1 MTSPDHATPGAAQ
14 IGSSIAQFYQTANKD
29 ALAQN
34 ANLDLWE
41 VLDQVRESVFGML
54 GGFGD
59 VAEAVWD
66 GIQALIE
73 ALTGG
78 GGSLD
83 DVVDWVES
91 LGGAVLDLLQGVIPL
106 GWLSATT
113 PNLLANGG
121 FDSAVSMVEGEGWL
135 YDAGV
140 GRTGL
145 GSARFTGAGV
155 RGLQQSTP
163 VQVAEGQE
171 LDAEVWA
178 KWSGVTTSSSAA
190 AWKLAVRW
198 WDGETLLA
206 ETVIASK
213 ASPGASSDWAKLSG
227 SATTPAGATLATL
240 ALIVEDV
247 VTAGSVW
254 WDDASLRKPATSIP
268 QQWVDGLLDALN
280 SLGDLIEHLVDQAL
294 TALGLPTLGTI
305 GERIFDLADELGA
318 MLGLGEDNAAGL
330 DTLIDK
336 LLHDPAAVLGSIP
349 KAMVA
354 GLESAL
360 AGIDDFV
367 QDLIDALLRAL
378 RGIPVVGGTL
388 ADIISDLGGLK
399 DTTDTTQQQVST
411 GIGGQAITVGVLENM
426 RYHLVS
432 YKTVGTATWTPSAH
446 SVPSGFEIDHYI
458 VTSYGGGQ
466 GGGRAGT
473 GGPGGR
479 NGGRRTARLS
489 PAEVGSSQTVTVG
502 AGGSGATSDG
512 YGGTGG
518 TSSFGN
524 LVASTVGSSA
534 IPTVFGDL
542 PSSAC
547 PGDGGAGG
555 ERKLVDLDTRTG
567 STTSSS
573 GSHSHAMDGTF
584 VGQMGSNGGSS
595 SGAAG
600 GSGGSLESAWWGSP
614 TSPTA
619 GADGALQGATTTG
632 GGGGGGGGGR
642 GTGGSGQ
649 AGAAGGAPG
658 GGGGGGG
665 ARSTSLYSGGNGG
678 AGGRGQ
684 VDVCAMFRP
693 VA

>member
-1 MTSPDHATPGAAQ
+1 MTAPDGLPASHYNPTQPPRVGDWDLDLDLVGLGDELIFGPIRQLLSAVTGLPLETWPTVPEILDAASDLLSQ
-14 IGSSIAQFYQTANKD
+14 IGA
-29 ALAQN
+29 
-34 ANLDLWE
+34 
-41 VLDQVRESVFGML
+41 
-54 GGFGD
+54 
-59 VAEAVWD
+59 
-66 GIQALIE
+66 GI
-73 ALTGG
+73 
-78 GGSLD
+78 
-83 DVVDWVES
+83 ES
-91 LGGAVLDLLQGVIPL
+91 LLSGVIPL

-113 PNLLANGG
+113 PNMLVNGG
-121 FDSAVSMVEGEGWL
+121 FDGAVSMTPGEGWS
-135 YDAGV
+135 YDATV
-140 GRTGL
+140 GRTKP
-145 GSARFTGAGV
+145 GSALFTASGIRGV
-155 RGLQQSTP
+155 QMSEP
-163 VQVAEGQE
+163 VQVAEGQQ

-178 KWSGVTTSSSAA
+178 KWSGVATSASTA
-190 AWKLAVRW
+190 AWKLAIRW

-206 ETVIASK
+206 ETVLDTQT
-213 ASPGASSDWAKLSG
+213 SPTTAGGWVKFDG
-227 SATTPAGATLATL
+227 TATTPAGADLATL
-240 ALIVEDV
+240 TLSVEDV
-247 VTAGSVW
+247 VTAGSIW
-254 WDDASLRKPATSIP
+254 WDDAALRKPATSIP
-268 QQWVDGLLDALN
+268 QQWVTGLLDALSN
-280 SLGDLIEHLVDQAL
+280 LGDWIEHLVDQAL
-294 TALGLPTLGTI
+294 TALGIPTLGDI
-305 GERIFDLADELGA
+305 GDRIGDFADAIGDL
-318 MLGLGEDNAAGL
+318 LGLGEDNAAGL
-330 DTLIDK
+330 DTLLDK

-502 AGGSGATSDG
+502 AGGNGATSDG

-573 GSHSHAMDGTF
+573 GSHNHAMDGTF
-584 VGQMGSNGGSS
+584 VGQMGSNGVSS